1 MQAQQTLHMMGTT
14 IDIMVEASNA
24 QELVELVCRLLK
36 TYEHRFSANSNDSEL
51 MTVNHSAG
59 LNAVSVHPDLFE
71 LIQIGKKHSLDQPS
85 NLNIAIGPLVQ
96 TWHIGFDDA
105 KLPSQTQINEQ
116 LALINPQNII
126 LDEEKQTVFLS
137 QKGMKIDLGAL
148 AKGYIADKII
158 AYLKSQGAT
167 SAMINLGGNL
177 LVFGPNPKRPG
188 GFWNIGIQDPKRPRN
203 QNVGIVKIYNQSVV
217 TSGIYERHLQVNGKD
232 YHHIFDKNTG
242 YPIETQMASLSIIS
256 KLSLDGEIWTTR
268 LFGLPIPL
276 AMRTINQTEHIE
288 GIIITRDNRIAV
300 SNGLKDTF
308 IPLY

>member
-1 MQAQQTLHMMGTT
+1 MQAQQTLHLMGTT
-14 IDIMVEASNA
+14 IDIAVEASYA
-24 QELVELVCRLLK
+24 KELTESACQLLNI
-36 TYEHRFSANSNDSEL
+36 YEHRFSANSDDSEL
-51 MTVNHSAG
+51 MAVNHQAG
-59 LNAVSVHPDLFE
+59 RRAVAVHPDLFE
-71 LIQIGKKHSLDQPS
+71 LIQIGKEHSIANPS

-96 TWHIGFDDA
+96 TWRIGFEDAQLPNQAQIDD
-105 KLPSQTQINEQ
+105 KLK
-116 LALINPQNII
+116 LIDPHNII
-126 LDEEKQTVFLS
+126 LNAQKQTVFLS

-158 AYLKSQGAT
+158 AYLKKQGAT

-177 LVFGPNPKRPG
+177 LAFGPNPKRPG

-217 TSGIYERHLQVNGKD
+217 TSGIYERHLQINGKD

-256 KLSLDGEIWTTR
+256 NLSLDGEIWTTR

-276 AMRTINQTEHIE
+276 AMKTINQMEHIE
-288 GIIITRDNRIAV
+288 GIIITRDNRLAV
-300 SNGLKDTF
+300 SDGLKNTF

>member
-1 MQAQQTLHMMGTT
+1 MQAQQTLHLMGTT
-14 IDIMVEASNA
+14 IDIVAEAGNA
-24 QELVELVCRLLK
+24 KELVESACQLLK
-36 TYEHRFSANSNDSEL
+36 MYEHRFSANSDDSEL
-51 MTVNHSAG
+51 MAVNHQAG
-59 LNAVSVHPDLFE
+59 LNAVAVHPDLFE
-71 LIQIGKKHSLDQPS
+71 LIQIGKEHSLEKPG

-96 TWHIGFDDA
+96 TWRIGFDDA
-105 KLPSQTQINEQ
+105 HLPNQDQIDEQ
-116 LALINPQNII
+116 LKLIDPHNII
-126 LDEEKQTVFLS
+126 LDAQKKTVFLA

-158 AYLKSQGAT
+158 AYLKDQGAA

-177 LVFGPNPKRPG
+177 LVYGPNSKRPG
-188 GFWNIGIQDPKRPRN
+188 GFWHIGIQDPRKPRN

-217 TSGIYERHLQVNGKD
+217 TSGIYERHLQVGGKD

-256 KLSLDGEIWTTR
+256 DLSLDGEIWTTR

-276 AMRTINQTEHIE
+276 AMETINQTKHIE
-288 GIIITRDNRIAV
+288 GIIITRDNRLAI
-300 SNGLKDTF
+300 SNGLKNTF